1 MANIIRKE
9 KVASLSKKLSGLGL
23 EEARVRVLMLR
34 LAEEKKALEAE
45 KANSSKAI
53 YRERQ

>member
-53 YRERQ
+53 SRERQ